1 MIKFKKK
8 LLFITNNI
16 KKSFKNSFNYKGRS
30 PRSEFWILQIFS
42 IIFTSVVIFI
52 FTGIETY
59 TLDKTQNSIF
69 MNFDT
74 ELDKGLSGD
83 DLMKKY
89 EKQLD
94 IYLNLVFY
102 FSYAIFLFP
111 LLSLTVRRLH
121 DFGKSGYV
129 LILFLMI
136 SVPLEIIDLKRGWI
150 ADDTNLTYFW
160 YALNIVWLL
169 YLSQKSDKRKNKYGP
184 VPKY

>member
-1 MIKFKKK
+1 MKKFKKK
-8 LLFITNNI
+8 LLFINNNI
-16 KKSFKNSFNYKGRS
+16 KQSFKNTFNYKGRS
-30 PRSEFWILQIFS
+30 LRSEFWILQIFS
-42 IIFTSVVIFI
+42 VIFCSVVVFIFI
-52 FTGIETY
+52 EIEGY
-59 TLDKTQNSIF
+59 KLDKTQNSIF
-69 MNFDT
+69 MNFGT

-94 IYLNLVFY
+94 IYINLVFY
-102 FSYAIFLFP
+102 LSYAIFFLP

-129 LILFLMI
+129 LILYLMI
-136 SVPLEIIDLKRGWI
+136 AVPLEIIDIKRGWI

-160 YALNIVWLL
+160 YALSIFWLL
-169 YLSQKSDKRKNKYGP
+169 YLSQKSDKKKNRYGS

>member
-1 MIKFKKK
+1 MKKK

-30 PRSEFWILQIFS
+30 SRSEFWILQIFAT
-42 IIFTSVVIFI
+42 ILPSVAIFI
-52 FTGIETY
+52 FIEIESY
-59 TLDKTQNSIF
+59 TLDKTGNSIF
-69 MNFDT
+69 MNFGT
-74 ELDKGLSGD
+74 ELDKGLSED

-89 EKQLD
+89 EKHLD
-94 IYLNLVFY
+94 TYLNLVFY
-102 FSYAIFLFP
+102 LSYAIFFLP

-136 SVPLEIIDLKRGWI
+136 SFTLKIIDLKKGWI

-160 YALNIVWLL
+160 YAVTILWLL

-184 VPKY
+184 VPKAIK